1 MSEKQSQWSALI
13 RTEDWLAVWLGLLI
27 IGLLI
32 GGLTVKVPSFR
43 WTTDTEFKSFTTEAL
58 PGLDSIAKAA
68 TDKGESALQAQAVA
82 LKAAI
87 EKGDRKA
94 VSDAAKKF
102 QEAAKGVKD
111 SYLKKKAGSLGKE
124 IDGSASNVIS
134 KVFSQDN
141 LTRTLYL
148 ALGMLV
154 LSCIALGLMSVNV
167 ATFAIGFPIVFIL
180 AWLSQFL
187 AGNQTIRY
195 FGLEYV
201 LWCLM
206 IGLFISNVIGLPRWL
221 QPAVRTEFYI
231 KTGLV
236 ILGANILFGEI
247 LEAGALGM
255 IQGVLVVSV
264 IWYATYWICK
274 KLKLDDEFSALLS
287 SAVSIC
293 GVSAAIATSGAIKG
307 DPKKLSYTTSL
318 VLICAVP
325 MLVLQPLMA
334 KWFNIPDE
342 VAGAWLGGTLD
353 TSGSVVA
360 AGALI
365 SDTAMKVG
373 VIVKMSQNVLIG
385 FAAFIL
391 AVVWTYKKAEEVP
404 GGEKPG
410 LMEIWIRF
418 PKFVLGFMGV
428 SILFSFF
435 LSQEIVSATKSSLNG
450 IRTMWFALAF
460 TSIGLETNFREIS
473 TMGGG
478 RPALGFLA
486 GQSLNII
493 WTLILAY
500 IIFGGYLFPV
510 PKF

>member
-1 MSEKQSQWSALI
+1 MSQKQSQWAALI

-27 IGLLI
+27 IALVI
-32 GGLTVKVPSFR
+32 GGLTIKIPRFK
-43 WTTDTEFKSFTTEAL
+43 WATDGEFKTRSIQAL
-58 PGLDSIAKAA
+58 SSLEVIAKTAGE
-68 TDKGESALQAQAVA
+68 KGESALQNQAVA
-82 LKAAI
+82 LKGVI

-102 QEAAKGVKD
+102 QESAKATKD
-111 SYLKKKAGSLGKE
+111 PSLKKKASAIGKE
-124 IDGSASNVIS
+124 VGDSASNIVGN
-134 KVFSQDN
+134 VFSSEN
-141 LTRTLYL
+141 VMRAVYL
-148 ALGMLV
+148 GLGMLV
-154 LSCIALGLMSVNV
+154 LSAIALALMSVNPFS
-167 ATFAIGFPIVFIL
+167 FAIGFPMVFFL
-180 AWLSQFL
+180 ALLSLFL
-187 AGNQTIRY
+187 AGNQTVNY
-195 FGLEYV
+195 YGLEYV
-201 LWCLM
+201 LWCL
-206 IGLFISNVIGLPRWL
+206 VIGLVISNIIGLPKWL
-221 QPAVRTEFYI
+221 EPAVRTEFYI

-247 LEAGALGM
+247 LEAGSLGM
-255 IQGVLVVSV
+255 IQGVLVVTV
-264 IWYATYWICK
+264 IWYSTYWICK
-274 KLKLDDEFSALLS
+274 KLKLDDEFAALLS

-325 MLVLQPLMA
+325 MLVLQPLIS
-334 KWFNIPDE
+334 KWFGIPDE

-360 AGALI
+360 AGALV

-428 SILFSFF
+428 SLLFSFV
-435 LSQEIVSATKSSLNG
+435 LSPAVVGATKSMLGG

-486 GQSLNII
+486 GQGLNII

-500 IIFGGYLFPV
+500 LIFGGYLFPV

>member
-13 RTEDWLAVWLGLLI
+13 RTEDWLAVWLGFLI
-27 IGLLI
+27 IALVI
-32 GGLTVKVPSFR
+32 AGLTIKIPRFK
-43 WTTDTEFKSFTTEAL
+43 WATDGEFKALVAEAA
-58 PGLDSIAKAA
+58 PAIDQIAKTAGEQGEAA
-68 TDKGESALQAQAVA
+68 FQAQAMV
-82 LKAAI
+82 LKTAM

-94 VSDAAKKF
+94 VADAAKKF
-102 QEAAKGVKD
+102 QDAAKGLKND
-111 SYLKKKAGSLGKE
+111 SLKKKSATLGKE
-124 IDGSASNVIS
+124 IGDSASNLID
-134 KVFSQDN
+134 KVFAAEN

-148 ALGMLV
+148 GLAVLV
-154 LSCIALGLMSVNV
+154 LSAIALTFLSVN
-167 ATFAIGFPIVFIL
+167 FAKFVIGFPIVFIL
-180 AWLSQFL
+180 AWISLFI
-187 AGNQTIRY
+187 AGNQTVNY
-195 FGLEYV
+195 YGLEYV
-201 LWCLM
+201 LWCLAL
-206 IGLFISNVIGLPRWL
+206 GLFISNVIGLPKWL
-221 QPAVRTEFYI
+221 EPAVRTEFYI

-247 LEAGALGM
+247 MEAGALGM

-264 IWYATYWICK
+264 IWYACYWIC
-274 KLKLDDEFSALLS
+274 LKMKVDEEFAVILS

-325 MLVLQPLMA
+325 MLVLQPLIA
-334 KWFNIPDE
+334 KWCGIPDE

-365 SDTAMKVG
+365 SDVAMKVG

-385 FAAFIL
+385 VAAFIL

-410 LMEIWIRF
+410 IIEIWIRF
-418 PKFVLGFMGV
+418 PKFVLGFMAA
-428 SILFSFF
+428 SILFSFV
-435 LSQEIVSATKSSLNG
+435 LSPETVSAAKGSLGG
-450 IRTMWFALAF
+450 IRTLWFALAF

-478 RPALGFLA
+478 RPAAAFLIA
-486 GQSLNII
+486 QGLNVI

-500 IIFGGYLFPV
+500 ILFGGYLFPV